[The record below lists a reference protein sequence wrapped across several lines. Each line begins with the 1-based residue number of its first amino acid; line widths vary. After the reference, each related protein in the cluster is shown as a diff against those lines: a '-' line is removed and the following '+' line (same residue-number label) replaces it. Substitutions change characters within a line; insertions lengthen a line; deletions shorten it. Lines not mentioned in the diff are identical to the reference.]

1 MHHPFQDI
9 SSPTHPANSV
19 YRNFHSDP
27 THLQEGQ
34 PDKAGNAKFILISL
48 LACKL
53 CPGSPPITPLAVPI
67 PFLPRPLATLAV
79 ASHHQ
84 LVILCGIWCR
94 ATVSVQGGQMTMQI
108 FMSFP
113 GTTGTWEWLLVSAS
127 QKVALFFQI
136 SKEKIMGY

>member
-53 CPGSPPITPLAVPI
+53 CPGSPPSSHNPPCSSHTFPPTTSRDLGSS
-67 PFLPRPLATLAV
+67 LPPAGDTLWN
-79 ASHHQ
+79 
-84 LVILCGIWCR
+84 LVQSNCKCTRGTDDNADFYVISWDNWECQD
-94 ATVSVQGGQMTMQI
+94 VS
-108 FMSFP
+108 
-113 GTTGTWEWLLVSAS
+113 S
-127 QKVALFFQI
+127 QKVTLFFQPENYGI
-136 SKEKIMGY
+136 LNLFK